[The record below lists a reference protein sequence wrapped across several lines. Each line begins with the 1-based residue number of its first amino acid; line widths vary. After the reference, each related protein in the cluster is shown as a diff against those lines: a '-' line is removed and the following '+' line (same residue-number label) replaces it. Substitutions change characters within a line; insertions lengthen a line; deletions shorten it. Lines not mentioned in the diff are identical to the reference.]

1 MLLITLHYAHSIGR
15 TGAERQRAERIAAA
29 AQRECDSLLPR
40 WKVPCAPRTGAR
52 AKVYH
57 PMTRSFT
64 FPASYAAKSAA
75 IITRTVLLN
84 SHCHRTL
91 NHNEG
96 NTTKIKKECDAF
108 VSCEFFSM
116 PASHAGA
123 ALTAL
128 GVAKLLRFVQWSAPL
143 NVQGIS
149 LNEPC
154 DAGGYLKR
162 EITSAGLTRPTF
174 KPMCREK

>member
-1 MLLITLHYAHSIGR
+1 MCSENWCESKGV
-15 TGAERQRAERIAAA
+15 
-29 AQRECDSLLPR
+29 S
-40 WKVPCAPRTGAR
+40 
-52 AKVYH
+52 

-108 VSCEFFSM
+108 VSCEFLST

-123 ALTAL
+123 ARTAL

>member
-1 MLLITLHYAHSIGR
+1 MCSENWCESEGVSPHDQIVHIPSILCSQIRGDYH
-15 TGAERQRAERIAAA
+15 TNCASQQPLPPHTEPQRR
-29 AQRECDSLLPR
+29 
-40 WKVPCAPRTGAR
+40 K
-52 AKVYH
+52 
-57 PMTRSFT
+57 
-64 FPASYAAKSAA
+64 
-75 IITRTVLLN
+75 
-84 SHCHRTL
+84 
-91 NHNEG
+91 HNQ
-96 NTTKIKKECDAF
+96 NKKKECDAF
-108 VSCEFFSM
+108 VSCEFLST

-123 ALTAL
+123 ARTAL